1 METRVTKLLGIE
13 YPIIQGGMAWVANAN
28 LAANVSKAGGIGFIG
43 AANAPGE
50 WVRSE
55 IRKAR
60 EITDKPVGVN
70 IMLLS
75 EHIDEVAQVVVEEK
89 VSVVST
95 GAGNPGKYMKMWKEA
110 GIKILPV
117 VPSVALAKRL
127 ERAGVDGLIV
137 EGCEAGGHIGEATT
151 MALVP
156 QVVSNVS
163 IPVIAAGGIASGKQM
178 LAAYAL
184 GACGVQIGTVLLA
197 SKECPIHENYKQ
209 AILKAKDTSTTVTG
223 RINGT
228 PVRILKNKMAK
239 AYIQKEKAGA
249 DMMEL
254 EKYTLGSLKK
264 AVFEGNVDEG
274 SLMAGQV
281 SGMIHEIKP
290 VKQILEEMMS
300 ELQET
305 YSNLE
310 I

>member
-1 METRVTKLLGIE
+1 
-13 YPIIQGGMAWVANAN
+13 
-28 LAANVSKAGGIGFIG
+28 
-43 AANAPGE
+43 
-50 WVRSE
+50 
-55 IRKAR
+55 
-60 EITDKPVGVN
+60 
-70 IMLLS
+70 MLLNPDAK
-75 EHIDEVAQVVVEEK
+75 EMAQIVIDEHVPVVT
-89 VSVVST
+89 T
-95 GAGNPGKYMKMWKEA
+95 GAGNPGVYIKMWKEA
-110 GIKILPV
+110 GIKVLPV

-228 PVRILKNKMAK
+228 PVRILKIKW
-239 AYIQKEKAGA
+239 QKLIFKRKSRSRYDG
-249 DMMEL
+249 
-254 EKYTLGSLKK
+254 T
-264 AVFEGNVDEG
+264 
-274 SLMAGQV
+274 
-281 SGMIHEIKP
+281 
-290 VKQILEEMMS
+290 
-300 ELQET
+300 
-305 YSNLE
+305 
-310 I
+310 